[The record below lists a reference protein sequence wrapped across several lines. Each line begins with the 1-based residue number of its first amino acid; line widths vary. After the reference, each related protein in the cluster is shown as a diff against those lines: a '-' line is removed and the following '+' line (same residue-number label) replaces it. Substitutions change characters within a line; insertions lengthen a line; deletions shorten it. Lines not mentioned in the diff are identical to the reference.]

1 MKIKKIIYGIFIV
14 ILIGVILVVFIKKSN
29 QIEFVNEEVLISSSP
44 IPILTPVNEIVEPKI
59 IIKKYYDEK
68 KYIEEPY
75 SFEDDMQYIMN
86 KILAKYT
93 FNDKVGVYVKQLK
106 TGMNYGIN
114 ENLTKVYSDTQIDE
128 GYFRAASIIKIYM
141 AIVVIEL
148 IDNGELDVN
157 EEYYDQVIGKS
168 YNILNAMDIM
178 IRISDNDA
186 YNFFLRL
193 IDKESIVRILNS
205 YGIVNGNLYGEL
217 DPATNY
223 SIQGNILRHNTEI
236 IGGRITLEETS
247 NLIEYIYNNKEKNI
261 YVNLLHES
269 LLNNIKTARI
279 PKGIEMEYLV
289 AHKTGTATNYG
300 VFLDAGIIYCNNP
313 YILIVFTKG
322 EKKENAENFIRDVA
336 KEITSYINLLD
347 FSD

>member
-1 MKIKKIIYGIFIV
+1 MNIKKIIYGILI
-14 ILIGVILVVFIKKSN
+14 ILIVFILILFLNKPK
-29 QIEFVNEEVLISSSP
+29 QIQFINEEVLISSSP
-44 IPILTPVNEIVEPKI
+44 IPILTTMNEIVEPKI
-59 IIKKYYDEK
+59 IIDKYYDK
-68 KYIEEPY
+68 KIYIDEPY
-75 SFEDDMQYIMN
+75 SFKEDMQYIMN
-86 KILAKYT
+86 KVLAKYT
-93 FNDKVGVYVKQLK
+93 FNDEVGVYIKELK
-106 TGMNYGIN
+106 TGMDYGIN
-114 ENLTKVYSDTQIDE
+114 ENLTKVYSDTHIEE

-148 IDNGELDVN
+148 IDKGELDVN
-157 EEYYDQVIGKS
+157 QEYFDQIIGKS
-168 YNILNAMDIM
+168 YNILDAMDIM

-193 IDKESIVRILNS
+193 IDKENIVKILNS
-205 YGIVNGNLYGEL
+205 YGVTYGNLYGEL

-236 IGGRITLEETS
+236 IGGRITLKETS

-279 PKGIEMEYLV
+279 PTGIEMEYLV

-336 KEITSYINLLD
+336 KDITSYINLLD